1 MVKINFDKYDAGCI
15 NNIWTWYIPNKD
27 NTKKIKVVV
36 EFPPVPTKDPLKVVN
51 IHFENELLDTST
63 FKKSVIQE
71 GALNYKKL
79 YSELV
84 EKILK
89 YDHNSYGYIENFHE
103 IHNDFKVGTDGFFT
117 DEQLSEIQDSSEIY
131 KIIRYAY
138 RTAPKTL
145 TDFGNYTFD
154 HPVLKNKEE
163 KGEKY
168 A

>member
-51 IHFENELLDTST
+51 IHFENELLDTAT

-89 YDHNSYGYIENFHE
+89 YDHNSYGYIENYNE
-103 IHNDFKVGTDGFFT
+103 KYEEYEDLQPGADGFLS
-117 DEQLSEIQDSSEIY
+117 DEQLSYIQDSFKDSSELY
-131 KIIRYAY
+131 KIIRDVYKN
-138 RTAPKTL
+138 APKSL
-145 TDFGNYTFD
+145 TDF
-154 HPVLKNKEE
+154 NKEE
-163 KGEKY
+163 K
-168 A
+168 

>member
-1 MVKINFDKYDAGCI
+1 MVKINFDKYDASCL

-27 NTKKIKVVV
+27 NTKKIKVIV
-36 EFPPVPTKDPLKVVN
+36 EFPKLQHNDFRVDPLKVMN

-89 YDHNSYGYIENFHE
+89 YDHNSYGYIETFNDN
-103 IHNDFKVGTDGFFT
+103 HNEFKTGADGFLT
-117 DEQLSEIQDSSEIY
+117 DEQLSEIQDSSELY
-131 KIIRYAY
+131 KIIRDVYKN
-138 RTAPKTL
+138 APTTL
-145 TDFGNYTFD
+145 TDF
-154 HPVLKNKEE
+154 NKEE
-163 KGEKY
+163 K
-168 A
+168 